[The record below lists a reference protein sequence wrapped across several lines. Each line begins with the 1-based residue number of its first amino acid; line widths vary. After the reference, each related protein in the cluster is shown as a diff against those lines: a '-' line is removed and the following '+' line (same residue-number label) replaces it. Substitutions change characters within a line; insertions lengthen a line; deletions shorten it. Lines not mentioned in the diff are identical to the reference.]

1 MGNNIN
7 EIQQD
12 FEALKYFQD
21 EFQYRHKHF
30 WNVMIK
36 LFVLDVVILLFPF
49 STEIL
54 GISLAPI
61 KSEYI
66 ICFPLFG
73 ALIAILTFI
82 ILNDEAKKI
91 SSVNKAKYRI
101 NRGMPEKYHYE
112 NYVGNMD
119 DKRKQLTF
127 SLTKIVLIVELAMV
141 IIVLVYIS
149 DI

>member
-1 MGNNIN
+1 MNEDNIS

-36 LFVLDVVILLFPF
+36 LFVLDVVILLLPF
-49 STEIL
+49 STEIF

-61 KSEYI
+61 KPEYI
-66 ICFPLFG
+66 VCFPIFG
-73 ALIAILTFI
+73 ALVAILTYV

-91 SSVNKAKYRI
+91 SAVNKAKYRI
-101 NRGMPEKYHYE
+101 SRELPEKYHYE

-119 DKRKQLTF
+119 DKRKQLAF
-127 SLTKIVLIVELAMV
+127 SLTKYILMVELIMV
-141 IIVLVYIS
+141 VVVAVYCFR
-149 DI
+149 

>member
-1 MGNNIN
+1 MNNDIN

-36 LFVLDVVILLFPF
+36 LFVLDVVILLLPF

-61 KSEYI
+61 KPEYI
-66 ICFPLFG
+66 ACFPIFG

-91 SSVNKAKYRI
+91 SAVNQAKYRI
-101 NRGMPEKYHYE
+101 SRGLPEKYHYE

-119 DKRKQLTF
+119 DKRKQLAF
-127 SLTKIVLIVELAMV
+127 SLTKFVLVVELTMV
-141 IIVLVYIS
+141 IIVMVYCVK
-149 DI
+149 

>member
-1 MGNNIN
+1 MNNDIN

-12 FEALKYFQD
+12 FEVLKYFQD

-36 LFVLDVVILLFPF
+36 LFVLDVVILLLPF
-49 STEIL
+49 STEIF

-61 KSEYI
+61 KPEYI
-66 ICFPLFG
+66 VCFPVFG

-91 SSVNKAKYRI
+91 SAVNKAKYRI
-101 NRGMPEKYHYE
+101 ARGLPEKYHYE
-112 NYVGNMD
+112 NYAGNMD
-119 DKRKQLTF
+119 DKRKQLAF
-127 SLTKIVLIVELAMV
+127 SLTKFVLAVELIMV
-141 IIVLVYIS
+141 IIVLAYCIR
-149 DI
+149 

>member
-1 MGNNIN
+1 MSNDMN

-36 LFVLDVVILLFPF
+36 LFVLDVVVLLLPI
-49 STEIL
+49 STEIF
-54 GISLAPI
+54 GISLAPL
-61 KSEYI
+61 KPEYAV
-66 ICFPLFG
+66 CFPFFG

-91 SSVNKAKYRI
+91 SAVNKAKYRI
-101 NRGMPEKYHYE
+101 ARGLPEKYHYE
-112 NYVGNMD
+112 NYVGNMSD
-119 DKRKQLTF
+119 RRKQLAF
-127 SLTKIVLIVELAMV
+127 NLTKFLLMVELIMV
-141 IIVLVYIS
+141 VIVFVYCIR
-149 DI
+149 